1 MRSGRHALHRTGPG
15 PGRLRWPVAVA
26 GLAVA
31 VAAVLAMSPAHADTA
46 HTDTAHTDT
55 AHTGTT
61 TVDAQLSLSGVATR
75 DNVLGGTT
83 VGIHPGDTVDFQASA
98 LPTAGLA
105 NVPSLG
111 SVLSGALGSLGAS
124 QFQVVVSFGASVPGV
139 GGQSVTLGGPSTGS
153 CKGAADQRVSF
164 PKAGTYS
171 FTWTVRT
178 IATSLFGCTANGLN
192 STTLNQLQ
200 QAGVAMNASNEWVG
214 KVVAAADPPKGGISI
229 QLPGVGASPS
239 LPVVGKVPGVTLAPI
254 APPTLPVGGASLPG
268 LGTGKASSSGSHS
281 AAARSGA
288 LSGYTPPALT
298 VPEQVVP
305 TGYGPGGGAASSYQ
319 GDGTYQAGG
328 AGGLGLLGASSAS
341 SSSAHSG
348 AVPGSRTSA
357 SPAPSATIAADIAD
371 SSSPLSL
378 GRGLQMPVLLAIVS
392 VIALSLVTALYAHR
406 YLLQK
411 K

>member
-1 MRSGRHALHRTGPG
+1 MRRGRHALHRTGAG
-15 PGRLRWPVAVA
+15 GARLRWPAAVA
-26 GLAVA
+26 GLAVT
-31 VAAVLAMSPAHADTA
+31 AATVLATAPAHADTA
-46 HTDTAHTDT
+46 
-55 AHTGTT
+55 

-105 NVPSLG
+105 DIP
-111 SVLSGALGSLGAS
+111 ALGSLLGGALGGLSAS

-139 GGQSVTLGGPSTGS
+139 GGRSITLGGPSTGS
-153 CKGAADQRVSF
+153 CKGVADQRVRF

-178 IATSLFGCTANGLN
+178 VATSLLGCKAAGLN

-200 QAGVAMNASNEWVG
+200 QAGVAMNASNEWIG
-214 KVVAAADPPKGGISI
+214 KVVAAADPPKGGVSI
-229 QLPGVGASPS
+229 QLPGLGASPS

-254 APPTLPVGGASLPG
+254 APPTLPVGAVSLPG
-268 LGTGKASSSGSHS
+268 LGAGKASSPSAHSGSSPAHVH
-281 AAARSGA
+281 
-288 LSGYTPPALT
+288 SGYTPPALT

-305 TGYGPGGGAASSYQ
+305 AGYGSGNGAAGGGHGGAA
-319 GDGTYQAGG
+319 G
-328 AGGLGLLGASSAS
+328 ALGLLGATNRPDAGSGSSAD
-341 SSSAHSG
+341 SG
-348 AVPGSRTSA
+348 VVPGGRASTDPAVPTG
-357 SPAPSATIAADIAD
+357 IAADNAD
-371 SSSPLSL
+371 SSGPLFPGSS
-378 GRGLQMPVLLAIVS
+378 LQMPVLLAIVS
-392 VIALSLVTALYAHR
+392 IIALSLVTALYARR